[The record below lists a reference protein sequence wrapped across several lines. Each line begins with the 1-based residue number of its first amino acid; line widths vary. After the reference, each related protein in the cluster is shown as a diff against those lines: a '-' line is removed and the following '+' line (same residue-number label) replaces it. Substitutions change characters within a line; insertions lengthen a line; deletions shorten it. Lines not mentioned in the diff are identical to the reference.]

1 MILKFNIDCS
11 IITYGMLKGNL
22 DPHQLFYKVVIFF
35 MTLNLHLFE
44 YQR

>member
-1 MILKFNIDCS
+1 
-11 IITYGMLKGNL
+11 MLKGNL

-35 MTLNLHLFE
+35 MTINLHLFE